1 MAVINQ
7 KVVLDVLEVRDN
19 AASDTEK
26 QQNSIYFLVLESLPD
41 KFDVQL
47 KIIEKLSCVTWL
59 FVEIVL

>member
-47 KIIEKLSCVTWL
+47 KIIEKLSCLTWL